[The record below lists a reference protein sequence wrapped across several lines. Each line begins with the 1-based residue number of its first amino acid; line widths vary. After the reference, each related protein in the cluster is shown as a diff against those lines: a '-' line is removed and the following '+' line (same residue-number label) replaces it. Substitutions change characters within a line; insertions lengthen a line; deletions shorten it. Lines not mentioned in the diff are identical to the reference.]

1 MKKAIKILPG
11 VLCLSV
17 LTGCSSVETAQ
28 KMAVLGG
35 AGAGGAAI
43 GSVVSSNKNA
53 PIVGAAVGAGGAYLY
68 LSESERKEAAKRQEY
83 IDLGIATALQRHYL
97 LLNDRAGET
106 PQHKT
111 YYYTVPAQENES
123 DGTKRA
129 PQTVTI
135 PIVE

>member
-1 MKKAIKILPG
+1 MKSAFKNLG
-11 VLCLSV
+11 LGLCLSV
-17 LTGCSSVETAQ
+17 ITGCSSVQQTE
-28 KMAVLGG
+28 KMAVIGG

-53 PIVGAAVGAGGAYLY
+53 PLVGAAIGAGGAYLY
-68 LSESERKEAAKRQEY
+68 MSESERKEAAKRQEY

-106 PQHKT
+106 PKNKT
-111 YYYTVPAQENES
+111 YYYSVPAQETDS
-123 DGTKRA
+123 DGTQRA